1 MALNEDILYQIV
13 GERIRTVRGEQ
24 EISQAELAEKLGI
37 SRTSIV
43 NIEAGRQRAPLHL
56 LWKIADALDTEV
68 VLLVPRKQELK
79 VNEIKLDTETI
90 AAIEAAANGD
100 AVTRRELVEFIKR
113 CRRPK
118 IWNISCSC
126 ISTPYICSK

>member
-1 MALNEDILYQIV
+1 MALNEDILYQII
-13 GERIRTVRGEQ
+13 GERIRNVRSEQ
-24 EISQAELAEKLGI
+24 GISQAELADKLGI

-43 NIEAGRQRAPLHL
+43 NIEAGRQRPPLHL
-56 LWKIADALDTEV
+56 LWKIADELDTEV

-79 VNEIKLDTETI
+79 VNEIKLDADTI

-113 CRRPK
+113 SRSDK
-118 IWNISCSC
+118 NLISGE
-126 ISTPYICSK
+126 ISI

>member
-13 GERIRTVRGEQ
+13 GERIRSVRGEQ
-24 EISQAELAEKLGI
+24 GISQAELADKLGV
-37 SRTSIV
+37 SRASIV
-43 NIEAGRQRAPLHL
+43 NIEAGRQRPPLHL

-79 VNEIKLDTETI
+79 VNEIKLDADTI
-90 AAIEAAANGD
+90 AAIEDAANGD

-113 CRRPK
+113 SRSDK
-118 IWNISCSC
+118 NLISGE
-126 ISTPYICSK
+126 ISI